1 MAQHKDGIEL
11 TDEQEAEAQRIVELA
26 KQCSEEELANMA
38 RLIASKKDHEL
49 FGETEFQ
56 LRDIGHR
63 LGAKVVET
71 AANERRKRGLPRC

>member
-1 MAQHKDGIEL
+1 MTQHKDGIEL
-11 TDEQEAEAQRIVELA
+11 TDDQEAEAQRIVELA
-26 KQCSEEELANMA
+26 RQCSEEELTNMA

-56 LRDIGHR
+56 LRDIVHR